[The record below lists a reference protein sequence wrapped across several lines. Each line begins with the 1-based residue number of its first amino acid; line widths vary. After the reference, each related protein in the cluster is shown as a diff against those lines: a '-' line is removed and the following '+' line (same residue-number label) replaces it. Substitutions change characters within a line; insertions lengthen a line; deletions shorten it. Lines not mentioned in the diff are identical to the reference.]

1 MWAPRIVDHSNADG
15 LSLECL
21 VSGKAPMIVIRNFYD
36 EKNCQT
42 AAEKIKRRGPSSFQD
57 GKLRHI
63 GPFLMA
69 HVTSKKKYFE
79 GAKEAHRTLGDI
91 FCAMGNPIP
100 RIYETVGGMLPGHSV
115 SLAREF
121 QNDYSPAV
129 IRIHE
134 KGRSVPV
141 HKDNVGYEGKEYAL
155 SGIDHQLSCVLHLQE
170 SESGGE
176 LIVYDRRWKKT
187 DERFRNPDFGYSP
200 GLTESSRSCRA
211 PDIDAGDLVIIN
223 PGCYHEVTEITGDT
237 PRITLGMFLGF
248 YSRDCRIV
256 AWA

>member
-1 MWAPRIVDHSNADG
+1 MWAPRIVDHSNANG

-21 VSGKAPMIVIRNFYD
+21 VSGKAPMIIIRNFYD
-36 EKNCQT
+36 KKICQT
-42 AAEKIKRRGPSSFQD
+42 AAEKIKRRGPSSFPD

-79 GAKEAHRTLGDI
+79 GAKEAHRMLGNI
-91 FCAMGNPIP
+91 FCGMGNPIP

-121 QNDYSPAV
+121 QNDYSPTV

-141 HKDNVGYEGKEYAL
+141 HKDNVGCEGKEYA
-155 SGIDHQLSCVLHLQE
+155 
-170 SESGGE
+170 
-176 LIVYDRRWKKT
+176 
-187 DERFRNPDFGYSP
+187 
-200 GLTESSRSCRA
+200 
-211 PDIDAGDLVIIN
+211 
-223 PGCYHEVTEITGDT
+223 
-237 PRITLGMFLGF
+237 
-248 YSRDCRIV
+248 
-256 AWA
+256 